1 MGGEGR
7 ETGNGAPQ
15 PAAGWARSP
24 LRGAVPR
31 DAPHPIIGRETE
43 RDDADEEP
51 DGPRG
56 HKVEDERAERDADE
70 GGQRQAQQ
78 HAAFPLAP
86 VGRSEEHT
94 SELQS
99 LMRISYAVFCL
110 TKKKTDS
117 IHISRTT
124 S

>member
-1 MGGEGR
+1 MRISDGSSDVGSSDLSERQQVDVHRRPAGMGGEGR

-43 RDDADEEP
+43 RHDADEQT

-56 HKVEDERAERDADE
+56 PQVAAERDERYAE
-70 GGQRQAQQ
+70 AGGHAQGP
-78 HAAFPLAP
+78 HTEAFPLAP
-86 VGRSEEHT
+86 
-94 SELQS
+94 
-99 LMRISYAVFCL
+99 
-110 TKKKTDS
+110 
-117 IHISRTT
+117 
-124 S
+124 

>member
-56 HKVEDERAERDADE
+56 HKVEAESAERDADE
-70 GGQRQAQQ
+70 GGQRHAQK
-78 HAAFPLAP
+78 HAAVPLSPAATDADW
-86 VGRSEEHT
+86 VHNTTERQHKRSPP
-94 SELQS
+94 
-99 LMRISYAVFCL
+99 
-110 TKKKTDS
+110 
-117 IHISRTT
+117 
-124 S
+124 